1 MTINKKTISQGFI
14 LAAIMNLSVLVFSK
28 LFTNPTIPE
37 FDPDVMSTFGL
48 VMIVLWGLAYAAVAK
63 SYYKVKWLVRV
74 FAIEKLVYVVV
85 WIQWLLNNN
94 LSDVFEKDILAGLF
108 YSVYGVNDLLFCV
121 FFTYVF
127 LTLKNSNENVV
138 KV

>member
-1 MTINKKTISQGFI
+1 MTMNRKTISKGFI

-48 VMIVLWGLAYAAVAK
+48 VMIVLWGLAYVAVAK
-63 SYYKVKWLVRV
+63 NYYKVKWLVRV
-74 FAIEKLVYVVV
+74 FAIEKLVYGVV
-85 WIQWLLNNN
+85 WIQWHLNNN

-108 YSVYGVNDLLFCV
+108 YSVYGINDFLFCA
-121 FFTYVF
+121 FFVYVF
-127 LTLKNSNENVV
+127 LKLKNSDENVV